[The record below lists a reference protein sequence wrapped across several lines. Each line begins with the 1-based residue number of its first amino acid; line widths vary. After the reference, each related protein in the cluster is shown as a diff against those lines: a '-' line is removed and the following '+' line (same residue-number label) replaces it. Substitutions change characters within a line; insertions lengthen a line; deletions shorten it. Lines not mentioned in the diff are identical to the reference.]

1 MSNDPVVAIVGVTG
15 AVGAEF
21 IATMDKRGFRVG
33 KLKALASARSAGKTV
48 SFRGQD
54 VVIEELTERAFEGVD
69 IALFSAGGSI
79 SKKFAPVA
87 VKAGAV
93 VVDNSTAFRMDPNV
107 PLVIPEINANRIRD
121 HKGIIANPNCA
132 AITAL
137 VPLWPIHQKNRIKR
151 VIISTYQAA
160 SGAGAAAMDE
170 LVESTR
176 ANLNGQVYTPK
187 VMPHPYAFNL
197 FNHNTA
203 VDPDTGYN
211 DEETKVIK
219 ETRKIFED
227 EKIAIGVTCVRVP
240 VLRAHCEAITFECE
254 KPIGEDLGPCHHGA
268 GARREARRRPREELL
283 PDADRRLGPG
293 RRPGRPH
300 PQGSQRSLRAFDL
313 DVRGGRPTA
322 QGRRAERGADRG
334 ALAAARDGVT
344 EGVVGWAK
352 ARKRRAHHFSRAFK
366 KDGGHAS
373 LCPPYGA
380 EISRAPETTSTHP
393 RTNRTGILP
402 RSRAHTPSASLRAR
416 RTPTPA

>member
-1 MSNDPVVAIVGVTG
+1 MLNEMEENVSNDPVVAIVGVTG

-48 SFRGQD
+48 SFRGQN
-54 VVIEELTERAFEGVD
+54 VVIEELNERSFDGVD
-69 IALFSAGGSI
+69 IALFSAGSGI
-79 SKKFAPVA
+79 SKKYAPIA

-93 VVDNSTAFRMDPNV
+93 VVDNSSAFRMDPNV
-107 PLVIPEINANRIRD
+107 PLVIPEINASRIRD

-151 VIISTYQAA
+151 MIIATYQAA
-160 SGAGAAAMDE
+160 SGAGAAAMEE

-176 ANLNGQVYTPK
+176 ANLNGQVYAPK

-203 VDPDTGYN
+203 IDPETGYN

-227 EKIAIGVTCVRVP
+227 EKIAVGVTCVRVP

-254 KPIGEDLGPCHHGA
+254 RPISEDQVRSLLAVAPGVKIVDDRAKNYFPMPIDASGQDDVLVGRIRKDLSDPSGHSISMFVAADQLLKGA
-268 GARREARRRPREELL
+268 ALNAVQIAELL
-283 PDADRRLGPG
+283 P
-293 RRPGRPH
+293 
-300 PQGSQRSLRAFDL
+300 QRAM
-313 DVRGGRPTA
+313 A
-322 QGRRAERGADRG
+322 
-334 ALAAARDGVT
+334 
-344 EGVVGWAK
+344 
-352 ARKRRAHHFSRAFK
+352 
-366 KDGGHAS
+366 
-373 LCPPYGA
+373 
-380 EISRAPETTSTHP
+380 
-393 RTNRTGILP
+393 
-402 RSRAHTPSASLRAR
+402 
-416 RTPTPA
+416 